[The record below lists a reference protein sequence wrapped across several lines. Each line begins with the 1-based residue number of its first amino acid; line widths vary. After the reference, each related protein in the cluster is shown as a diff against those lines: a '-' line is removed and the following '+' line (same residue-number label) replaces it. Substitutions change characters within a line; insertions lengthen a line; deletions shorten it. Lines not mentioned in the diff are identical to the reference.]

1 MIMQFYSKGV
11 GHATMGIVLVK
22 KVQKRDL
29 HYMIWA
35 FYLLLLTTGPVNIRL
50 AEYNSQITYTSQFY
64 SISVMLSRPCND
76 IFVLF
81 IPFFKP
87 LMSP

>member
-11 GHATMGIVLVK
+11 GHATMGKVLVK
-22 KVQKRDL
+22 KVG
-29 HYMIWA
+29 
-35 FYLLLLTTGPVNIRL
+35 LLLHDLSLLPPFINTRPMNIRL

-76 IFVLF
+76 I
-81 IPFFKP
+81 
-87 LMSP
+87 